1 MKKIAII
8 ERLENNRKKKPFNI
22 MYYLDSSKR

>member
-8 ERLENNRKKKPFNI
+8 ERLENNGKKKLFNI
-22 MYYLDSSKR
+22 VYYLDSSKR